1 MQFGRP
7 GITLHKKINECIKER
22 KEHPEAVRSDLLT
35 HLLKEAAFP
44 EEVIAELIMSLFVAS
59 YETRT
64 SKALTFAVKFLT
76 DSPRALKEM
85 RVSIP
90 TTKQTLL

>member
-1 MQFGRP
+1 M
-7 GITLHKKINECIKER
+7 
-22 KEHPEAVRSDLLT
+22 VRSDLLT

-44 EEVIAELIMSLFVAS
+44 EEVIAELIMSLFFAS
-59 YETRT
+59 YETS

-76 DSPRALKEM
+76 DSPRALNEM